1 MRPEYDPV
9 SVSDRAELTEADWL
23 QINKIRSAYN
33 TGRSPALGKALEDF
47 CKEDVICYI
56 RVLNAILP
64 NQIRERIKEDVVS
77 TPPSGTEKS
86 SRSWKR

>member
-9 SVSDRAELTEADWL
+9 SVYDRADLTDADWL

-33 TGRSPALGKALEDF
+33 IGGTPALSKALADF

-86 SRSWKR
+86 SRSWMR

>member
-23 QINKIRSAYN
+23 QINTIRSAYN
-33 TGRSPALGKALEDF
+33 TGGSPALGKALEDF

-56 RVLNAILP
+56 RVLNAILL
-64 NQIRERIKEDVVS
+64 NQIRERIKEEAMS
-77 TPPSGTEKS
+77 TPPSSTEKS
-86 SRSWKR
+86 SRSCKR